1 MEPAPEIEDFET
13 LSDEDTHREDDG
25 HEFDPYEKKP
35 RSWEKK
41 CKIKKKLTFDITFTP
56 EQWAQIGPIQR
67 VLKNGVESLALQV
80 GWTDVFRDMIWHSQ
94 KLPCSFSFQSHS
106 VDKFDAYVKVLGKC
120 VSCNGHMWHVF
131 QTTLEW

>member
-1 MEPAPEIEDFET
+1 MQDRNNCQTLYRRHKGLVGFATKRPKLMEPAPEIEDFET

-80 GWTDVFRDMIWHSQ
+80 GWTDVFKDMIWQVRSCRA
-94 KLPCSFSFQSHS
+94 PS
-106 VDKFDAYVKVLGKC
+106 VSNLIV
-120 VSCNGHMWHVF
+120 
-131 QTTLEW
+131 